1 VSIKRFPVATYLA
14 LTVGLSVLVFLI
26 PAPDE
31 GTLLGLLLLTTLF
44 PAAVAIGLTWFLD
57 GRSGAAHFIRE
68 SFHWRSP
75 LLWYLVAIGLGFLI
89 QLGSSI
95 LALLLGQ
102 ISTLEIRPPLAVVV
116 AFVLFAL
123 LEEIGWRGFAQRRL
137 MRQYNLFVAVLIVG
151 AAWGLLHMAL
161 AAFTLT
167 DRSPIAEGLAVLAAA
182 FPIGWVFLRSGGS
195 VLVATIAHFVYNAS
209 GSVIGPS
216 FALSEGDTVWLLAAS
231 TAIIAAALVV
241 VDWRRWFR
249 PPSGVGTTGNDRD
262 LAFGGSA

>member
-1 VSIKRFPVATYLA
+1 VSIKRFPVAAYLVV
-14 LTVGLSVLVFLI
+14 TVGLSVLVFLI

-31 GTLLGLLLLTTLF
+31 GTLLGLLLLATIF
-44 PAAVAIGLTWFLD
+44 PTAVAVGLTWFLD
-57 GRSGAAHFIRE
+57 GRSAAGRFIRE
-68 SFHWRSP
+68 SFRWRSP
-75 LLWYLVAIGLGFLI
+75 LLWYLAAIGLGFAI

-102 ISTLEIRPPLAVVV
+102 ISRLEIRPPLAILV

-137 MRQYNLFVAVLIVG
+137 MRQNNPFVAVLIVG

-167 DRSPIAEGLAVLAAA
+167 DRSPIAEGLAVFAVA
-182 FPIGWVFLRSGGS
+182 FPIGWVFFRSGGS
-195 VLVATIAHFVYNAS
+195 VLVATVAHFVYNAS

-216 FALSEGDTVWLLAAS
+216 FALSEGEAVWLLAVS
-231 TAIIAAALVV
+231 TAIVAAAVV
-241 VDWRRWFR
+241 AVDWRRWFNA
-249 PPSGVGTTGNDRD
+249 PSGAEILGK
-262 LAFGGSA
+262 